1 MKDSKKIIEYIGN
14 DEEFE
19 KYDKIIEK
27 KIKKMTIIN
36 YANGIQ
42 KYNGN
47 IKKGLYE
54 GRGILFNEEGK
65 MIYNGFFKEGK
76 YEGYGMKYE
85 DNKLI
90 YKGFFLD
97 GKYNGKGTLYK
108 NGLKIYEGY
117 FSEGKYNGV
126 GIFYVNGEK
135 VSKRL
140 YKDDYSLEEGY
151 IIIYENNKEIYSGE
165 ISHNNPKEGKNITIY
180 DSQGNKIYKGDFMNF
195 NYHGEGVLYFKYSND
210 KYYSGKF
217 EMNNYIEGKLYDL
230 EGKITYEGKFI
241 NNIPIEGKNI
251 KIFNL
256 NKSLEYEGDLVNC
269 KYNGKGKLYKNRY
282 LFYDGE
288 FKDGLFNGFGKIYN
302 EKIIYYEGNFIN
314 NEIIGK
320 GIKYYKNGKKHIQ
333 GDFEFKN
340 KNEIFDFKFSKYY
353 AKGILYDLNENKLCE
368 TEIIDFIPKE
378 GKNIKLYNKDE
389 ILIYEGDF
397 FDYKYQG
404 KGKLY
409 EKEETYTNNEN
420 NIFKLKY
427 EGEFRQNIFEG
438 YGKLYKNTYEFVYY
452 EGNFC
457 HGEIKGKGIRYY
469 KNGKKKLEG
478 IFEENNI
485 FEGNYY
491 NPKGEI
497 IFKGKIINNIFY
509 NYNYYEIYNDLGI
522 LLFKNEVETIKNFVG
537 YYNDINI
544 LNKMILC
551 RENNLNDNYIS
562 MNLNIN
568 KTISKIS
575 FISEGYA
582 GKTSLIKRLI
592 DNKFYEKLVP
602 NMGPDFS
609 KYEYIYNDI
618 KYTMA
623 IWNLHGNKR
632 FYNINKAYFKDSNI
646 IIYVIDASLSDNKI
660 NELFINSLFEDCH
673 KNLKIIYLVLTKID
687 ISEIDLKEFRKIA
700 QKLILEGLI
709 YRYFELSSNTGEGF
723 ESFRECLKFDSDF
736 SLKFESKKKS
746 GT

>member
-1 MKDSKKIIEYIGN
+1 M
-14 DEEFE
+14 
-19 KYDKIIEK
+19 
-27 KIKKMTIIN
+27 
-36 YANGIQ
+36 
-42 KYNGN
+42 
-47 IKKGLYE
+47 
-54 GRGILFNEEGK
+54 
-65 MIYNGFFKEGK
+65 
-76 YEGYGMKYE
+76 
-85 DNKLI
+85 
-90 YKGFFLD
+90 
-97 GKYNGKGTLYK
+97 
-108 NGLKIYEGY
+108 
-117 FSEGKYNGV
+117 
-126 GIFYVNGEK
+126 

-140 YKDDYSLEEGY
+140 YKGGY
-151 IIIYENNKEIYSGE
+151 FLSKSFVIFYDKNKEIYSGL
-165 ISHNNPKEGKNITIY
+165 SLNYNPKEGKNLTIY
-180 DSQGNKIYKGDFMNF
+180 DINGYK
-195 NYHGEGVLYFKYSND
+195 
-210 KYYSGKF
+210 
-217 EMNNYIEGKLYDL
+217 
-230 EGKITYEGKFI
+230 
-241 NNIPIEGKNI
+241 
-251 KIFNL
+251 
-256 NKSLEYEGDLVNC
+256 
-269 KYNGKGKLYKNRY
+269 
-282 LFYDGE
+282 
-288 FKDGLFNGFGKIYN
+288 
-302 EKIIYYEGNFIN
+302 
-314 NEIIGK
+314 
-320 GIKYYKNGKKHIQ
+320 
-333 GDFEFKN
+333 
-340 KNEIFDFKFSKYY
+340 
-353 AKGILYDLNENKLCE
+353 
-368 TEIIDFIPKE
+368 
-378 GKNIKLYNKDE
+378 
-389 ILIYEGDF
+389 IYEGDF
-397 FDYKYQG
+397 FDYKYHG

-427 EGEFRQNIFEG
+427 EGDFKQNIYEG

-522 LLFKNEVETIKNFVG
+522 LLFKNEVETIKNIEG

-562 MNLNIN
+562 MNLDIN
-568 KTISKIS
+568 KTISQIS
-575 FISEGYA
+575 FISENYA

-592 DNKFYEKLVP
+592 DNKFSNEELIP
-602 NMGPDFS
+602 RMGADLS

-646 IIYVIDASLSDNKI
+646 IIYVIDASLSNNKI
-660 NELFINSLFEDCH
+660 NELFINSLFEDCQ

-746 GT
+746 RK